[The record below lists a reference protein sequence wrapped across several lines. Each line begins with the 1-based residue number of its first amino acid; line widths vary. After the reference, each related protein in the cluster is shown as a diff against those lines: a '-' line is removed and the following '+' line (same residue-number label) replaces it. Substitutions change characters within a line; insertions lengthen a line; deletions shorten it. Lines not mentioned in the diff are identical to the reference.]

1 MLFTE
6 TESPSEI
13 WQSLVHELHRGA
25 LDPKHPFRY
34 INLGTIGKTGPEV
47 RTVVI
52 RSVSQTLDFMVY
64 TDFRSE
70 KVAELTANPMA
81 TLHFYHAQ
89 KRVQI
94 RVKAKVEIHRRDP
107 LSKDLWNRVQ
117 GDAQKAYTSTM
128 APGTLISDPKEGF
141 DWPEE
146 MDDRFF
152 TVLKFI
158 PESIEALQLNGLRH
172 LRILFSKKR
181 NWEGQW
187 LVP

>member
-6 TESPSEI
+6 KESPAEI

-25 LDPKHPFRY
+25 LDPKHPFRFT
-34 INLGTIGKTGPEV
+34 NLGTIGKSGPEV

-52 RSVSQTLDFMVY
+52 RSVTQELDFVVY

-70 KVAELTANPMA
+70 KVAELTVNPLA
-81 TLHFYHAQ
+81 TLHFYHVG

-94 RVKAKVEIHRRDP
+94 RVKAKVEIHRQDA
-107 LSKDLWNRVQ
+107 LAKDFWNQIQ
-117 GDAQKAYTSTM
+117 GEAQKAYTSTL
-128 APGTLISDPKEGF
+128 APGTPISDPKSGF
-141 DWPEE
+141 DWPEV

-152 TVLKFI
+152 AVLKFI

-172 LRILFSKKR
+172 LRILFSKKG

>member
-6 TESPSEI
+6 NETPADI
-13 WQSLVHELHRGA
+13 WKSLVHELHRGA
-25 LDPKHPFRY
+25 LDTGHPFRY
-34 INLGTIGKTGPEV
+34 FNLGTIGKTGPEV

-52 RSVSQTLDFMVY
+52 RSVSKELEFY
-64 TDFRSE
+64 CFTDFRSE
-70 KVAELTANPMA
+70 KVAELRTNPTAN
-81 TLHFYHAQ
+81 LHFYHPG

-94 RVKAKVEIHRRDP
+94 RIKAKTGIHHQDEVSTANW
-107 LSKDLWNRVQ
+107 LKVQ
-117 GDAQKAYTSTM
+117 GDAQKAYTSTL
-128 APGTLISDPKEGF
+128 APSTPISDPNEAF
-141 DWPEE
+141 DWLENG
-146 MDDRFF
+146 DDRFF

-172 LRILFSKKR
+172 LRILFSKKE